1 MPIRKLGNILSSI
14 IVTSSNSSIM
24 DSSQDI
30 NMVINLLENL
40 FDIDDNYDEVRGCSL
55 EISAYKP
62 RSLSILPSKC
72 DKEYYIRVKRES
84 DRMMENEPVNSI
96 GSICIEY
103 ITQEDQNN

>member
-1 MPIRKLGNILSSI
+1 MPIRKLGNILSST

-40 FDIDDNYDEVRGCSL
+40 FDIGDNYDEVRGRSL

-72 DKEYYIRVKRES
+72 DKEYYI
-84 DRMMENEPVNSI
+84 
-96 GSICIEY
+96 
-103 ITQEDQNN
+103 

>member
-1 MPIRKLGNILSSI
+1 MPIRKLGNILSST

-40 FDIDDNYDEVRGCSL
+40 FDIGDNYDEVRGRSL
-55 EISAYKP
+55 EISAHKP

-72 DKEYYIRVKRES
+72 DKEYYI
-84 DRMMENEPVNSI
+84 
-96 GSICIEY
+96 
-103 ITQEDQNN
+103 